1 MMVFKN
7 LNLDGKIVDITERD
21 GKIVSIDRTDAE
33 GIDFGGL
40 NVYPGLI
47 DIHTHGAGGVDTMDG
62 RIFELS
68 KFHAENGTTT
78 FLPTTMT
85 VGWDEIASVTEI
97 DTKNVEG
104 ANIWGIHMEGPYINV
119 KYKGAQNEEY
129 IIEPDIE
136 KFSKL
141 KNVKMITLAP
151 EISGSME
158 FIKNC
163 DATVVIGHSAAD
175 YDTTVK
181 AIDAGA
187 ICLTHTFNAMSPLS
201 HREPGII
208 GAAVDKNIYAQVICD
223 GLHIHPSVIRI
234 LYKLFGPDRMILISD
249 SILTA
254 GLPDGEYICGGQPVD
269 VKNSVTRTKDGA
281 LAGSAAT
288 LFDCVKKAIEFGIPR
303 QDAFRMASKTP
314 AELLK
319 MNKGAIE
326 VGYDCDFLVLDEND
340 ELKSV
345 VIGGKQY
352 K

>member
-1 MMVFKN
+1 MVFKN
-7 LNLDGKIVDITERD
+7 LNLNGEIIDITEEN
-21 GKIVSIDRTDAE
+21 GKIVSLEKTDAD
-33 GIDFGGL
+33 GVDFGGL
-40 NVYPGLI
+40 SVYPGLI
-47 DIHTHGAGGVDTMDG
+47 DIHTHGAYGVDTMDG
-62 RIFELS
+62 DFLELS
-68 KFHAENGTTT
+68 RFHAENGTTT

-85 VGWDEIASVTEI
+85 APWEEIIRITEI
-97 DTKNVEG
+97 DTKNIDG

-119 KYKGAQNEEY
+119 KYKGAQDENY
-129 IIEPDIE
+129 IIEPDIN

-141 KNVKMITLAP
+141 NNVKMITLAP
-151 EISGSME
+151 EIPNAMD
-158 FIKNC
+158 FIKEC
-163 DATVVIGHSAAD
+163 EATVVIGHSSSD
-175 YDTTVK
+175 YETTIK

-187 ICLTHTFNAMSPLS
+187 ECLTHTFNAMTPLS

-208 GAAVDKNIYAQVICD
+208 GAAADKRIYAQVICD

-234 LYKLFGPDRMILISD
+234 LYKIFGPDRMILISD

-254 GLPDGEYICGGQPVD
+254 GLEDGEYMIGEQPVD

-281 LAGSAAT
+281 LAGSAVP
-288 LFDCVKKAIEFGIPR
+288 LFYCVKKAIEFGIPKE
-303 QDAFRMASKTP
+303 DAFRMASKTP

-326 VGYDCDFLVLDEND
+326 VGYDCDFLVIDENND
-340 ELKSV
+340 LKSV